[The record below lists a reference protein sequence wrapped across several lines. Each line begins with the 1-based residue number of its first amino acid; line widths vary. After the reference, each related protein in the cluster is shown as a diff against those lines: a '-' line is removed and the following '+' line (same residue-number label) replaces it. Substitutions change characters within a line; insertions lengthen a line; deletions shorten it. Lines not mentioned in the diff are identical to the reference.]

1 MSMRL
6 NGVVLAF
13 CLFCGLVSCAP
24 SHMGMSRADIED
36 VYMTQTV
43 LERGDYQLIKVI
55 LPNRLDRLLIT
66 KGGKVISE
74 FSSRELEKA
83 VRSFDLMSK

>member
-6 NGVVLAF
+6 NVIVLVF
-13 CLFCGLVSCAP
+13 CLFCGVVSCAS

-43 LERGDYQLIKVI
+43 LERGDYQLIKLI
-55 LPNRLDRLLIT
+55 LPNKFDRLLIT

-74 FSSRELEKA
+74 FQSRELEKA